1 MRAQRGR
8 KLLLRP
14 KEMEEAQMEGPV
26 LSAAVGAVRDNGGRQ
41 TLRHT
46 WKAE

>member
-8 KLLLRP
+8 KPLLRP